1 MHFSQRFL
9 TQAAIL
15 FVPQSVSFLHACP
28 SHAAR
33 LNAFEHV
40 NPLGQTGHFRQIIV
54 GVPSSLVC
62 QGAHNKLLLLCM
74 SCYMLCNVL
83 HSHNP

>member
-62 QGAHNKLLLLCM
+62 QGAHKQTSPSLHVLLHAMQCP
-74 SCYMLCNVL
+74 S
-83 HSHNP
+83 